1 MSTPTT
7 PGVFATPAAGWYPNL
22 SAKSSTKDLADAIT
36 QGYQLLYSLRDAL
49 SQQQQLLARTVQYGT
64 SQQRAQTNAQAV
76 GNGALFFETDD
87 GALYQSRLAPQ
98 QTTRQ
103 WSEIAISGE
112 QGPAGPAG
120 PAGPVNP
127 QTFLYNPA
135 LAIGTT
141 YQNNFGL
148 PLWVKMLLS
157 YPLNT
162 NAGIAAQIGP
172 SPPPTQV
179 VGTSYVPAIA
189 AGGIQVETFFIVP
202 VNWFYILSA
211 SPGYSISATCMWY

>member
-7 PGVFATPAAGWYPNL
+7 PGIFAAPASGKYPNL
-22 SAKSSTKDLADAIT
+22 TGLGLPKPLTDAVRDAYT
-36 QGYQLLYSLRDAL
+36 LLYSLRDAL
-49 SQQQQLLARTVQYGT
+49 SQQSQTVTRTIQYGT
-64 SQQRAQTNAQAV
+64 HLQRAQVNPQAV
-76 GNGALFFETDD
+76 PDGSLFFETDD
-87 GALYQSRLAPQ
+87 GDAYQSRLASQ
-98 QTTRQ
+98 QTTRE
-103 WSEIAISGE
+103 WVELAFAGAA
-112 QGPAGPAG
+112 GPPGPAG

-127 QTFLYNPA
+127 QTFLYNPG
-135 LAIGTT
+135 LAIGAT